1 VLAED
6 LTPVSIDVIAAD
18 GSRDMGSQAM
28 MAGAAMGPMAPG
40 KPDMAKLH
48 KAEADNLAIAE
59 GMYIWAGEG
68 VEERVLK
75 LFGQEIVVEAK
86 KTR

>member
-1 VLAED
+1 MRFAIADRLAD
-6 LTPVSIDVIAAD
+6 DSAAD

-59 GMYIWAGEG
+59 GMYVWAGEG
-68 VEERVLK
+68 VEARVLK
-75 LFGQEIVVEAK
+75 LFGKQVELESK